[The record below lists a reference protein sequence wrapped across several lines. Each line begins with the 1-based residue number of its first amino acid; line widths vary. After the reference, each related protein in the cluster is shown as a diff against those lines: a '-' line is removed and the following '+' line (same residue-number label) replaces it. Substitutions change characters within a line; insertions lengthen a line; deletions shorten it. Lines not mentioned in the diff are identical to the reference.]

1 MYPLEGA
8 KAACPSY
15 LLMRGGKEE
24 TTETPATAGY
34 YGSGSGK

>member
-15 LLMRGGKEE
+15 LLMRGGKVSPIAFLTIGAEN
-24 TTETPATAGY
+24 
-34 YGSGSGK
+34 GS